1 MRFLASCLAASA
13 VFFTAGAHA
22 QVRTRSD
29 TGAALARPL
38 AVTIDGQI
46 HTAQPQEAIFEQQA
60 TVSEVVR
67 LQAPVTASFQLGR
80 TQADLSLPSGAELFR
95 IALREA
101 PDLRAFCSADTVL
114 TDAGSQRPA
123 RVGRACLSDD
133 DNDGSFERVWYM
145 YVPIS
150 AGGRADGTWDIH
162 PFTRIAGGLLYS
174 VEDEHLAAPV
184 AYVAAPAH
192 SIAPMTLAIVYVT
205 WGRSVA
211 FQLRSREG
219 QALTE
224 IGTEVTGASPID
236 AANEYPKLLTFMGAE
251 IEILSRADD
260 GSITH
265 RVRRGFAE
273 DQTLRLENVPPPAP
287 PPPSAPRR
295 N

>member
-1 MRFLASCLAASA
+1 MRFLIICLAASA
-13 VFFTAGAHA
+13 VFAADAHA
-22 QVRTRSD
+22 QVRVRSD
-29 TGAALARPL
+29 IAAALARPL
-38 AVTIDGQI
+38 PVAIDGQI
-46 HTAQPQEAIFEQQA
+46 HTARPREAIFEQQA
-60 TVSEVVR
+60 VVSEVVR
-67 LQAPVTASFQLGR
+67 LQAPVSAAFPLGR
-80 TQADLSLPSGAELFR
+80 TQVDLSLPARAELFR
-95 IALREA
+95 VALHEA
-101 PDLRAFCSADTVL
+101 PDLRAFCSADTVR
-114 TDAGSQRPA
+114 TDVGPQRPA

-133 DNDGSFERVWYM
+133 DNDGRFDRVWYM

-150 AGGRADGTWDIH
+150 AGGRTDGTWEIY

-184 AYVAAPAH
+184 AYAAAPTH

-205 WGRSVA
+205 WGSGVA
-211 FQLRSREG
+211 FQLNSREG
-219 QALTE
+219 EALTV

-260 GSITH
+260 GSISY

-273 DQTLRLENVPPPAP
+273 DKPLQLENVPPPSP